1 MTRHQPASLAE
12 IVLPRLCLALACAL
26 VLATRSAAES
36 ASPAPTAAA
45 AEFFEKEIR
54 PILVGSCGQC
64 HGAEKQRGELRLDSR
79 QALLKGGE
87 TGPAI
92 VPGNPEKSLLVLAVR
107 QTGDVQMPPKGKLK
121 DEQIAALEHWVK
133 MGAPWPAEHRLSPLE
148 RAEAQRKHWAF
159 QPIGNPAPPAV
170 HNNDWCQTPI
180 DRFVL
185 SRLEARQLAPS
196 PRADRRTLIRR
207 VSYDLTGLP
216 PSPAEVEEF
225 VRDPDPNAYT
235 KLVDRLLASP
245 QYGEHWAR
253 HWLDLARYSD
263 TKGYVYA
270 REERFWVHASS
281 YRDWVVR
288 AFNEDLSYDRFLLL
302 QIAADQ
308 VAPHDPASWAAMGF
322 LTLGRRFLGVT
333 YDIIDD
339 RIDVVTRGTMGLTVA
354 CARCHDHKY
363 DPIPTADYYSLYGVF
378 QNCAE
383 RFVPIEPARHS
394 ASPSTA
400 FEQEFERRQQKLQHA
415 MATSRTEATARA
427 RQRVSEY
434 LLAQLE
440 LQKYPEERFNQ
451 MLTTSDLIPA
461 FVRNWQ
467 TFLAWT
473 AKTGNAIFIPW
484 HRFASLRDDEFSS
497 RAGEVTKQLHAAGP
511 AINPLV
517 AAAFAT
523 PPASMREVAERYGR
537 LFVDVDRQWHKL
549 CGTPK
554 GSAASPLGLSEGPAE
569 ALRQVLDGPLS
580 PCFIPEEGIVNTE
593 VYYDSPTIVALWG
606 LQGQVDRLLIE
617 SPQAPPYA
625 VALVDRQLIQEPRIF
640 RRGNPATKGEEVPRR
655 FLEVV
660 AGQRRKPFSH
670 GSGRLELAKQIASP
684 DNPLTA
690 RVWANRVWMHHFGAG
705 LVRTPSDFGT
715 RAESPSHPQLLD
727 WLARK
732 LVTEGWS
739 TKALHRLILLSS
751 TYQQRS
757 DRLADAA
764 VVQRD
769 LKSDPE
775 NRLLWRMNPRRLTF
789 EEWRDTALAV
799 SCQLDERM
807 GGHAADLFPKGGDN
821 PRRTLYG
828 LVDRQFL
835 PSVLRQFDFANPDLH
850 VPQRS
855 ETTVAQQALFAMNHP
870 FLADRARAVVGR
882 LDAQHVTD
890 SAARVRQLFREIYE
904 REPTAAQR
912 QAAERFLA
920 SEADVPPPAT
930 PTGGTLA
937 WNYGYGALNESTG
950 RVRSFHPLPH
960 FTGTAWQGG
969 PTYPDPALGWVQI
982 TADGGHPGND
992 LEHAAIRRWT
1002 APRDGA
1008 VAIKSRAIHEV
1019 AAGDGIRCWIV
1030 SSRHGVLASA
1040 AIHHR
1045 RRALDVASVAVQAG
1059 DTLDFVVDI
1068 RANLN
1073 SDQHFWS
1080 IEIRELSAVSGTSAV
1095 DTPSQTWNSS
1105 RDFTGAPQHLLNP
1118 WEQLAQV
1125 LLLANE
1131 LMFID

>member
-1 MTRHQPASLAE
+1 LTA
-12 IVLPRLCLALACAL
+12 
-26 VLATRSAAES
+26 
-36 ASPAPTAAA
+36 ASPSPSQPPS
-45 AEFFEKEIR
+45 EVDFFETEIR
-54 PILVGSCGQC
+54 PILVGSCGKC
-64 HGAEKQRGELRLDSR
+64 HGAQKQRGELRLDSR
-79 QALLKGGE
+79 QAILKGGE

-92 VPGNPEKSLLVLAVR
+92 VPGDPEKSLLILAVR
-107 QTGDVQMPPKGKLK
+107 HSGDVQMPPKGKLK
-121 DEQIAALEHWVK
+121 EEQIAALERWVK
-133 MGAPWPAEHRLSPLE
+133 RGAPWPAEQRHSPDE

-170 HNNDWCQTPI
+170 QNSDWCRTPI
-180 DRFVL
+180 DQFVMAGL
-185 SRLEARQLAPS
+185 RASQLAPS
-196 PRADRRTLIRR
+196 PQADRRTLIRR

-216 PSPAEVEEF
+216 PSAAEVEQF
-225 VRDPDPNAYT
+225 VRDPDPQAYT

-245 QYGEHWAR
+245 QYGEQWAR

-288 AFNEDLSYDRFLLL
+288 AFNDDLPYDRFLLL

-383 RFVPIEPARHS
+383 RFVAIEPSTRS
-394 ASPSTA
+394 ASPSNA
-400 FEQEFERRQQKLQHA
+400 FEKEFRKRQQKLERA
-415 MATSRTEATARA
+415 MAKSRADATDRA

-440 LQKYPEERFNQ
+440 LDKYPEERFNQ
-451 MLTTSDLIPA
+451 MLSTSDLIPA

-467 TFLAWT
+467 TFLAEA
-473 AKTGNAIFIPW
+473 AKTGDSIFIPW
-484 HRFASLRDDEFSS
+484 HRFALLRGDEFSS
-497 RAGEVTKQLHAAGP
+497 RAGEVTKQLHAAGSP
-511 AINPLV
+511 INPLV

-523 PPASMREVAERYGR
+523 PPASMRDVAERYGR
-537 LFVDVDRQWHKL
+537 LFVDVDRQWRTL
-549 CGTPK
+549 CAANK
-554 GSAASPLGLSEGPAE
+554 GSGASRAALSNAAAE
-569 ALRQVLDGPLS
+569 AVRQVLYGPLS
-580 PCFIPEEGIVNTE
+580 PCFVPDEGIVNTE
-593 VYYDSPTIVALWG
+593 VYFDSPTIVALWG
-606 LQGQVDRLLIE
+606 LQAQVDRLLIE

-625 VALVDRQLIQEPRIF
+625 VALVDRQSIQEPRIF

-655 FLEVV
+655 FLELI
-660 AGQRRKPFSH
+660 AGRQRKPFSQ
-670 GSGRLELAKQIASP
+670 GSGRLELAQAIVSP

-727 WLARK
+727 WLARR
-732 LVTEGWS
+732 LVAEGWS

-757 DRLADAA
+757 DGSADRA
-764 VVQRD
+764 VLQRA

-799 SCQLDERM
+799 SCQLDARM
-807 GGHAADLFPKGGDN
+807 GGRAADLFPKGADN
-821 PRRTLYG
+821 VRRTLYG

-870 FLADRARAVVGR
+870 FIADRARAVVAR
-882 LDAQHVTD
+882 LDARHVVEP
-890 SAARVRQLFREIYE
+890 AARVRQLFRVIYQ
-904 REPTAAQR
+904 REPTDAQR
-912 QAAERFLA
+912 QAAQGFLISA
-920 SEADVPPPAT
+920 SEVPT
-930 PTGGTLA
+930 P
-937 WNYGYGALNESTG
+937 
-950 RVRSFHPLPH
+950 RPLL
-960 FTGTAWQGG
+960 T
-969 PTYPDPALGWVQI
+969 
-982 TADGGHPGND
+982 
-992 LEHAAIRRWT
+992 
-1002 APRDGA
+1002 
-1008 VAIKSRAIHEV
+1008 
-1019 AAGDGIRCWIV
+1019 
-1030 SSRHGVLASA
+1030 
-1040 AIHHR
+1040 
-1045 RRALDVASVAVQAG
+1045 
-1059 DTLDFVVDI
+1059 
-1068 RANLN
+1068 
-1073 SDQHFWS
+1073 
-1080 IEIRELSAVSGTSAV
+1080 
-1095 DTPSQTWNSS
+1095 
-1105 RDFTGAPQHLLNP
+1105 P

-1125 LLLANE
+1125 LLLSNE
-1131 LMFID
+1131 LMFVD